1 MGDYC
6 RPFFLNWFSAHFKS
20 NYTLLYMKNI
30 STLFIYLFL
39 TSTVFG
45 QNPPK
50 REFRGAFIATILN
63 IDWPSSK
70 TLTQDAQRLEFTAL
84 LDRHKQAGLNAVF
97 VQIRGYCD
105 ALYPSLFEPWSDV
118 LTGQQGTTPQ
128 YDPLDFMISE
138 CRKRGMEFHAW
149 FNPYRAV
156 GNINTA
162 VLDANHVARKHP
174 EWLLA
179 YGNLRILDPGLPEV
193 RNYVSSVV
201 LDVVKRYDI
210 DGVHFDDY
218 FYPYPQ
224 TGLVLNDDSTYIR
237 NNRGFVDRA
246 SWRRDNVDLFV
257 KMISDTIHAVK
268 PWVKFGISPFGIWQN
283 KNASQPLGSAT
294 AGLQSYND
302 QFADSRKWLQQNWLD
317 YVTPQLYWYI
327 GQSAANY
334 EVLIP
339 WWNDI
344 ASGRHIYVG
353 QGAYK
358 IGTDANWTNTQMPSQ
373 LRLNRQTA
381 NVFGSIYYN
390 TTALKSNLLGFTDSL
405 RTNFYAYS
413 ALMPAMKWRDS
424 IAPPPPL
431 NVVAIR
437 NPTNIRLTWT
447 KPTTTTQE
455 LDRVRQFVIY
465 RFDDYTPINLAD
477 AKAIRFVTPT
487 ADSTAF
493 VDDNV
498 QFGRRYTYVVTALDR
513 MNNESAASSA
523 SVVIGT
529 PTADLVAENLIL
541 EVSPNPFSESAQIRY
556 EIEKNGFIQLT
567 INDLSGR
574 EVVRLVQERQPAGAY
589 TAVFEGQNLA
599 SGVYFVVLRTE
610 GGLKMQK
617 VVLQK

>member
-1 MGDYC
+1 
-6 RPFFLNWFSAHFKS
+6 
-20 NYTLLYMKNI
+20 MKNI
-30 STLFIYLFL
+30 STFFICLCL
-39 TSTVFG
+39 TATLFG

-50 REFRGAFIATILN
+50 REFRGAFVATVFN
-63 IDWPSSK
+63 IDWPSSNS
-70 TLTQDAQRLEFTAL
+70 LTQAAQKQEFVTL
-84 LDRHKQAGLNAVF
+84 LDRHKQAGLNAIF

-105 ALYPSLFEPWSDV
+105 ALYPSLFEPWSEV
-118 LTGQQGTTPQ
+118 LAGQSGRSPQ

-156 GNINTA
+156 ANINTA
-162 VLDANHVARKHP
+162 VLDPSHIARKRP

-179 YGNLRILDPGLPEV
+179 LGNLRILDPGLPEV
-193 RNYVSSVV
+193 RDYVTSVV
-201 LDVVKRYDI
+201 MDVVKRYDI

-224 TGLVLNDDSTYIR
+224 TGQVLNDDSTYIR
-237 NNRGFVDRA
+237 YNRGFVDRGN
-246 SWRRDNVDLFV
+246 WRRDNVDLFV

-283 KNASQPLGSAT
+283 KTTAQPLGSAT
-294 AGLQSYND
+294 GGLQSYSD
-302 QFADSRKWLQQNWLD
+302 QFADSRKWVQQGWLD

-327 GQSAANY
+327 GQAAANY
-334 EVLIP
+334 GVLIP

-344 ASGRHIYVG
+344 ASGKHIYVG

-358 IGTDANWTNTQMPSQ
+358 INSDANWSATQMPTQ
-373 LRLNRQTA
+373 LRLNRQTP

-390 TTALKSNLLGFTDSL
+390 ASALKSNLLGFTDSL
-405 RTNFYAYS
+405 RTNFYAYP
-413 ALMPAMKWRDS
+413 ALMPTMRWRDS

-447 KPTTTTQE
+447 KPTTSTQE
-455 LDRVRQFVIY
+455 LDRVRQFAIY
-465 RFDDYTPINLAD
+465 RFDDYTPVNLTD
-477 AKAIRFVTPT
+477 ARAIRFITPT
-487 ADSTAF
+487 DTTAF

-498 QFGRRYTYVVTALDR
+498 QFGRRYTYIVTALDR
-513 MNNESAASSA
+513 FHNESVASTS

-529 PTADLVAENLIL
+529 PTQDLASGNLFL
-541 EVSPNPFSESAQIRY
+541 DASPNPFSESVQIHY
-556 EIEKNGFIQLT
+556 VLAENSLIQLT
-567 INDLSGR
+567 VNDLYGR
-574 EVVRLVQERQPAGAY
+574 EVARLVQEKQSAGEY
-589 TAVFEGQNLA
+589 TIAFEAQHLP
-599 SGVYFVVLRTE
+599 SGVYFI
-610 GGLKMQK
+610 GLKTENGFKMRK

>member
-1 MGDYC
+1 
-6 RPFFLNWFSAHFKS
+6 
-20 NYTLLYMKNI
+20 MKNI
-30 STLFIYLFL
+30 ISLFVCFCLVSTLL
-39 TSTVFG
+39 G

-50 REFRGAFIATILN
+50 REFRGAFVATILN
-63 IDWPSSK
+63 IDWPSSN
-70 TLTQDAQRLEFTAL
+70 TLTQTAQRQEFMAL

-118 LTGQQGTTPQ
+118 LTGQQGRSPQ
-128 YDPLDFMISE
+128 YDPLDFMVSE
-138 CRKRGMEFHAW
+138 THKRGMEFHAW

-162 VLDANHVARKHP
+162 VLDSTHVARKHP

-179 YGNLRILDPGLPEV
+179 YGNLRILDPGLPAV
-193 RNYVSSVV
+193 RNYVTSVV
-201 LDVVKRYDI
+201 MDVLKRYDV

-246 SWRRDNVDLFV
+246 NWRRDNVDLFV

-283 KNASQPLGSAT
+283 KSTAQPLGSAT
-294 AGLQSYND
+294 GPGSLESYNN
-302 QFADSRKWLQQNWLD
+302 QFADSRKWIQQGWLD
-317 YVTPQLYWYI
+317 YIAPQLYWYM

-334 EVLIP
+334 SVLVP

-344 ASGRHIYVG
+344 ASGKHVYVG

-358 IGTDANWTNTQMPSQ
+358 IGTDANWNAAQMPSQ

-390 TTALKSNLLGFTDSL
+390 TSSLKANPQGFTDSL
-405 RTNFYAYS
+405 RTNFYAYP
-413 ALMPAMKWRDS
+413 ALMPQMKWQDS
-424 IAPPPPL
+424 IAPPPPI

-465 RFDDYTPINLAD
+465 RFDDYAPINLAD
-477 AKAIRFVTPT
+477 ARAIRFITPT
-487 ADSTAF
+487 DTTAF
-493 VDDNV
+493 VDNAV

-513 MNNESAASSA
+513 MNNESIASSS

-529 PTADLVAENLIL
+529 PTEDLASDDL
-541 EVSPNPFSESAQIRY
+541 ELNVSPNPFSESLEIRY
-556 EIEKNGFIQLT
+556 ELAKRSFIFLI
-567 INDLSGR
+567 INDLQGR
-574 EVVRLVQERQPAGAY
+574 EVARLVQQSQS
-589 TAVFEGQNLA
+589 EGIHTVTFRPTNLP
-599 SGVYFVVLRTE
+599 SGVYII
-610 GGLKMQK
+610 GLKTQDGFKMQK